1 MVILHHRAR
10 HGDRPGQCRH
20 PKEDH
25 MTLTHNGLELSA
37 PVNLRDMGGIP
48 IAGGTLREGFAIRAD
63 DLALA
68 DEATAIGLVE
78 GGLAAIIDLRSAG
91 EFANTGRGPLGRMR
105 VAYHHLPLADLIGS
119 PSHAPGSDVLDQST
133 FGAMYVR
140 MYEAAAPR
148 IVASLAVIATA
159 PGATAFHCAA
169 GQDRT
174 GVMAASLLLALGA
187 GDETIVEDYVRTGAN
202 SSAIMA
208 RLTPV
213 MKPMME
219 ALGIELDEA
228 ARASMR
234 KEFSPEPMKVL
245 LHHLNT
251 SYRDPLEPLRQAGL
265 NDALIAM
272 LRERAL
278 G

>member
-1 MVILHHRAR
+1 
-10 HGDRPGQCRH
+10 
-20 PKEDH
+20 
-25 MTLTHNGLELSA
+25 MTLTDNGYELSA

-48 IAGGTLREGFAIRAD
+48 IADGILREGLVLRAD

-68 DEATAIGLVE
+68 DEATASRLVE

-91 EFANTGRGPLGRMR
+91 ELANTGRGPLGRLR
-105 VAYHHLPLADLIGS
+105 VAYHHLPFMDTLDSSAQV
-119 PSHAPGSDVLDQST
+119 PGSDILDQST
-133 FGAMYVR
+133 FAAMYIR
-140 MYEAAAPR
+140 MYETAAAR
-148 IVASLAVIATA
+148 IVAALAVIATA
-159 PGATAFHCAA
+159 PGTTAFHCAA

-187 GDETIVEDYVRTGAN
+187 KHDAIIEDYARTSAN

-208 RLTPV
+208 RLAPV
-213 MKPMME
+213 MGPMME
-219 ALGIELDEA
+219 ALGIEMDEA

-234 KEFSPEPMKVL
+234 KEFSPQPMEGL
-245 LHHLNT
+245 LHHLST
-251 SYRDPLEPLRQAGL
+251 SYRDPLEPLHRAGL
-265 NDALIAM
+265 NDAIIAM